1 MRDGVVGVDLYNAQV
16 TGGGVG
22 DAPPRQFGC
31 GPRPVRDRAYGVSF
45 DIHYG
50 CPTLHELAHCV
61 KFGTAPGYLQGV
73 ICETE

>member
-1 MRDGVVGVDLYNAQV
+1 MRDGAVGVDLYNAQGR
-16 TGGGVG
+16 GGGVG

-45 DIHYG
+45 DVHYG
-50 CPTLHELAHCV
+50 CPALHELAHCV

-73 ICETE
+73 IIEL

>member
-1 MRDGVVGVDLYNAQV
+1 MRDGAVGVDLYNAKV
-16 TGGGVG
+16 TGEVGVG
-22 DAPPRQFGC
+22 DAPPRQLGR

-50 CPTLHELAHCV
+50 CPALHELAHCV

-73 ICETE
+73 IIEL

>member
-1 MRDGVVGVDLYNAQV
+1 MSGEVIAVDVYNLSV
-16 TGGGVG
+16 GGGG
-22 DAPPRQFGC
+22 NDRTGEEFGR

-50 CPTLHELAHCV
+50 CPALHELAHCV

-73 ICETE
+73 IIEL

>member
-1 MRDGVVGVDLYNAQV
+1 MSGEVIAVDVYNLSV
-16 TGGGVG
+16 GGGG
-22 DAPPRQFGC
+22 DDRAGEEFGRRA
-31 GPRPVRDRAYGVSF
+31 RPVRDRAYGVCF

-50 CPTLHELAHCV
+50 CPALHELAYCV

>member
-1 MRDGVVGVDLYNAQV
+1 MRDGAVGVDLYNAQV

-22 DAPPRQFGC
+22 DAPTRQIGR
-31 GPRPVRDRAYGVSF
+31 GPCHVCDRAYGVSF

-50 CPTLHELAHCV
+50 CPALHELAHCV

-73 ICETE
+73 IIEL

>member
-1 MRDGVVGVDLYNAQV
+1 MRDGAVGVGLYNAKV
-16 TGGGVG
+16 TGGVG
-22 DAPPRQFGC
+22 DAPPRQFGH

-45 DIHYG
+45 DVHYG
-50 CPTLHELAHCV
+50 CPALHELAHCV